1 MSWVTSLGD
10 WVMGLTGTPWVFVA
24 LWALALVDGF
34 FPPVPSETVVIA
46 LASLSVSTGSPAL
59 WLVALVAALGAFS
72 GDQVAYSIGKRVD
85 LRRRGFIRSQRMRDA
100 MDWAER
106 ALQERGAVFI
116 IAARYIPV
124 GRVAV
129 NMTAG
134 GLRYPRGRFTVL
146 AAIAAVSWAGYTVVL
161 GSTAGVLFGSTPWLA
176 VFVGVAGGVLLGMV
190 ADPLLTRLGR
200 RMGWIVLAPQR
211 GAAGADPAPKLGSG
225 EPTTD
230 DVV

>member
-134 GLRYPRGRFTVL
+134 GLRYPRGRFTAL

-211 GAAGADPAPKLGSG
+211 GAAGADPAPQLGAA
-225 EPTTD
+225 EPTPD
-230 DVV
+230 DIA